1 MARILSLTEAS
12 GISENDD
19 ILVDSPTLGS
29 RRIKAKYFQGGDPVL
44 AEKTITENGIYN
56 ASTDNADGYSKVTV
70 NVEGGEITPVFSG
83 ISYGYLGT
91 DGKFYSNDNANSKL
105 DVFEVPS
112 GTVNTVAL
120 LANPNKN
127 RGRVCFFAN
136 MIYSDFSEYILNPH
150 VNEAIYTASENV
162 IMMDNIPYLV
172 NSSFRASQA
181 GILIAVTNSTRDTS
195 TKAILG
201 SLNVNQ

>member
-29 RRIKAKYFQGGDPVL
+29 RRIKAKYFQGGDPIVI
-44 AEKTITENGIYN
+44 EKTITENGIYN

-70 NVEGGEITPVFSG
+70 NVEGGETTPVFSG
-83 ISYGYLGT
+83 ISYGYLT
-91 DGKFYSNDNANSKL
+91 ADGKFYSSENAVNKI

-112 GTVNTVAL
+112 GSLNTIVL

-136 MIYSDFSEYILNPH
+136 MVYSDFSEYILNPH
-150 VNEAIYTASENV
+150 VNEAIYTASKIVLIADNNV
-162 IMMDNIPYLV
+162 TQKHAVFD
-172 NSSFRASQA
+172 ASQA
-181 GILIAVTNSTRDTS
+181 GILIAVTNNTRDTS

>member
-1 MARILSLTEAS
+1 MAYFKCS
-12 GISENDD
+12 GA
-19 ILVDSPTLGS
+19 VVTPTLINKS
-29 RRIKAKYFQGGDPVL
+29 ISA
-44 AEKTITENGIYN
+44 NGTYN
-56 ASTDNADGYSKVTV
+56 ASSDNADGYSSVTV
-70 NVEGGEITPVFSG
+70 EIEGVVPVFSG

-91 DGKFYSNDNANSKL
+91 DGKFYSNNNANSKL

-181 GILIAVTNSTRDTS
+181 GILIAVTNNTRDTS